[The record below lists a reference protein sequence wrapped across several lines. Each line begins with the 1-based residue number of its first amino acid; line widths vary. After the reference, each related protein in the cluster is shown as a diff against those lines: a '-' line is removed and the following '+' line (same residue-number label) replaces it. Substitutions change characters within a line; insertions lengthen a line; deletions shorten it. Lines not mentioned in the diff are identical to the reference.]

1 MWEGGRGD
9 KGMCKMT
16 DIKIGEDVFKHS
28 VEGQCGVWRGDM
40 SHGCF
45 WARISFGRGNAPALS
60 GRLFSEK
67 KNGVSLF
74 VLGTKNFLRK
84 KITMGAA
91 YASRIMM
98 MKIFYG
104 FFC

>member
-28 VEGQCGVWRGDM
+28 VEGQCSVWRGDM

-60 GRLFSEK
+60 EGS
-67 KNGVSLF
+67 
-74 VLGTKNFLRK
+74 FLSKK
-84 KITMGAA
+84 KILRRKMVSHCSFWAP
-91 YASRIMM
+91 
-98 MKIFYG
+98 KIF
-104 FFC
+104 